1 MIVHLAP
8 WRRTRRAVACCAAL
22 TLAAAGATFAGTT
35 AAAASGSRGAPIV
48 TTDDGAVRGMAVPG
62 GYSFRG
68 LPYAAPPTGN
78 LRWRPPAPP
87 ADWRGVRDATQFAP
101 SCPQP
106 VPNPSLPPG
115 LLSEDCLYL
124 NVYTPALPRG
134 AGDNRLRR
142 GNGEDGDGGLPV
154 IVW

>member
-1 MIVHLAP
+1 MVVH
-8 WRRTRRAVACCAAL
+8 
-22 TLAAAGATFAGTT
+22 
-35 AAAASGSRGAPIV
+35 
-48 TTDDGAVRGMAVPG
+48 TDNGVVRGVAVPG

-154 IVW
+154 IVWIHGGGLTKDAGRNYDPAKLAADGVVAVTISYRLG